1 MRPLP
6 AVLAAA
12 FAVAGAT
19 GARAQDSVFG
29 IRGLG
34 FLDRSVSGKSSALG
48 GGFVL
53 FDPAAAV
60 NPASLAGWHST
71 AGWAVAAGSDRSFDT
86 GAGTASLS
94 ATRFPVVGFAGN
106 LGAKLVLAITASDYL
121 DRNWSVQQTDTV
133 SPRGTPV
140 VANDNT
146 QSAGGVTDLR
156 VAMAYRLPGLTL
168 GVGLHALTG
177 STSTSVN
184 RQFPD
189 DSSYIPFSNQQTTA
203 YSGVGVSFGA
213 LASPIKNLLAAAS
226 VRFNG
231 RMKAST
237 GDTAAL
243 VPLPVEVNGGLLFQP
258 LTGVS
263 FSGTVG
269 YAAWSSAA
277 NALAAS
283 GQVRSRNVWSAGA
296 GVEAQVWRVGRGVVP
311 LRLGYRWRQLPF
323 PIPTDSTG
331 TTASILTEHA
341 VTFGL
346 GFDTAGG
353 HATVDLGLESGS
365 RTAGALS
372 EGFTTLYFG
381 LTIRP

>member
-6 AVLAAA
+6 AVLAVALAVVAA
-12 FAVAGAT
+12 R

-60 NPASLAGWHST
+60 NPASLAGWHAT
-71 AGWAVAAGSDRSFDT
+71 AGWGVAAGSDRSFNT

-106 LGAKLVLAITASDYL
+106 LGEHLVLAVTASDYL

-146 QSAGGVTDLR
+146 QSVGGVTDLR
-156 VAMAYRLPGLTL
+156 VAMAYRLNGVTL
-168 GVGLHALTG
+168 GMGLHALTG
-177 STSTSVN
+177 STATSVS

-189 DSSYIPFSNQQTTA
+189 DSSFIPFSVQQTTNFSA
-203 YSGVGVSFGA
+203 VGVSFGA
-213 LASPIKNLLAAAS
+213 LVSPLRNVVLGTSL
-226 VRFNG
+226 RLNG
-231 RMKAST
+231 RLKAST
-237 GDTAAL
+237 SDTAAL
-243 VPLPVEVNGGLLFQP
+243 VPLPVEWNGGLLFQP
-258 LTGVS
+258 TTGVS
-263 FSGTVG
+263 LSGTVG
-269 YAAWSSAA
+269 YAGWSSAGD
-277 NALAAS
+277 ALAAA
-283 GQVRSRNVWSAGA
+283 GQPRSRNVWSVGF
-296 GVEAQVWRVGRGVVP
+296 GVEALVWRVGRGFVP
-311 LRLGYRWRQLPF
+311 IRLGYRWRQLPF

-331 TTASILTEHA
+331 TNASTLTEHA
-341 VTFGL
+341 VTGGL
-346 GFDTAGG
+346 GFNTAGG
-353 HATVDLGLESGS
+353 HATVDLGLEIGS
-365 RTAGALS
+365 RAAGSIS
-372 EGFTTLYFG
+372 EGFTTLYLG